1 MSGELL
7 ERARRDAGLSQ
18 ADLAR
23 RANTSRPTVS
33 AYEHGRKSPTLATAA
48 RLLAETGNELT
59 VRPLVEFAERPLARG
74 RSTRVPTR
82 LPRLHVE
89 QALATISLPLHLNWS
104 GPARTF
110 NLADRSARAQ
120 VYEMVLR
127 EGLPEDVL
135 TYVDG
140 VLLVDLWDDLVLP
153 RDLRAAWD
161 PVIDQA
167 LGRTAS

>member
-1 MSGELL
+1 
-7 ERARRDAGLSQ
+7 
-18 ADLAR
+18 
-23 RANTSRPTVS
+23 
-33 AYEHGRKSPTLATAA
+33 
-48 RLLAETGNELT
+48 
-59 VRPLVEFAERPLARG
+59 
-74 RSTRVPTR
+74 
-82 LPRLHVE
+82 
-89 QALATISLPLHLNWS
+89 
-104 GPARTF
+104 
-110 NLADRSARAQ
+110 
-120 VYEMVLR
+120 MVLR